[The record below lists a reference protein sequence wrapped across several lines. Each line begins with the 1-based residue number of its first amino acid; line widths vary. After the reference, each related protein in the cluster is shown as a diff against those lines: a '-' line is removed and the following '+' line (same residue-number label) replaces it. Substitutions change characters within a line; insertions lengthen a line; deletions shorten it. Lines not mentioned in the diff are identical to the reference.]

1 MIIELTLVASMQLL
15 LGQNVVTP
23 KPESTEL
30 NRYSVLALD
39 SSDITLKLDSAT
51 GVTWKLCAAADK
63 KSGAG
68 VRWCPLQAKGSLPA
82 GPAGRYSMV
91 TDNALRKQPS
101 VFLVDSVS
109 GRSWV
114 LCTSPVSEKQQAW
127 CSLDE

>member
-1 MIIELTLVASMQLL
+1 MIIALALAASTQLS

-23 KPESTEL
+23 RPEATEL

-39 SSDITLKLDSAT
+39 STDITLKLDSMT
-51 GVTWKLCAAADK
+51 GVTWKICPSPDK

-68 VRWCPLQAKGSLPA
+68 LRWCPMPAKGSLPT
-82 GPAGRYSMV
+82 GPVGRYTMV
-91 TDNALRKQPS
+91 TDNAMRKQPG

-114 LCTSPVSEKQQAW
+114 LCASPVAERQQAW
-127 CSLDE
+127 CALDE